1 MTTPSPHEEIQYLDL
16 VQKILDT
23 GFEEE
28 GRNGPTQS
36 LFGAS
41 MRFSLQGGRLPLLT
55 TKRVAW
61 KTCLKEL
68 LWFVRGSTNNEELV
82 REGVHIWSANATREF
97 LDGRGLTTYK
107 EGQLGPIYGHQWR
120 NFNGSYCGQG
130 DDKLEPG
137 VDKLIPEVDK
147 LIPEVDKLIPGVDQL
162 RQVIDTLKD
171 PATRS
176 SRRIV
181 MSAWNPCQLDQMALP
196 PCHVLCQFRVQNGN
210 QLSCALYQRSGDMG
224 LGVPFNIASYAFL
237 THLLAKVTGLEA
249 YEFVHF
255 LGDCHV
261 YPEHEAALREQL
273 NRTPVHPFPAVRIT
287 TLREKIEDYQVDD
300 FVVEGYQSEGILAM
314 AMKA

>member
-1 MTTPSPHEEIQYLDL
+1 MTTPRPHEEIQYLDL
-16 VQKILDT
+16 VQKILDN

-28 GRNGPTQS
+28 GRNGPTKS

-68 LWFVRGSTNNEELV
+68 LWFIRGSTSNEELV

-97 LDGRGLTTYK
+97 LDGRGLTAYK

-120 NFNGSYCGQG
+120 NFNGLYCGHGADQ
-130 DDKLEPG
+130 
-137 VDKLIPEVDK
+137 
-147 LIPEVDKLIPGVDQL
+147 LIPGVDQL
-162 RQVIDTLKD
+162 IPGVDQLTQVIDTLKD

-261 YPEHEAALREQL
+261 YPEHEAALREQMK
-273 NRTPVHPFPAVRIT
+273 RTPVHPFPTLRIT
-287 TLREKIEDYQVDD
+287 TLREKIEDYKVVD
-300 FVVEGYQSEGILAM
+300 FVVEGYQSEGTLAM